1 MDANKQ
7 YLTTKIDP
15 ILEPLITQILLDRP
29 SNLIDYIL
37 KFLEKMQRKPAKS
50 DPKKA
55 AVNFESRADQSQS
68 SHKSSNIEKA
78 SESVSHITP
87 KTAAQKERIRQLLK
101 NLFLFRVIPNK
112 DFDTLVDAMEEKYVS
127 PGTTI
132 IRQGD
137 EPDNFYIVDSGK
149 LECTKASVYNT
160 LISLGGW
167 REVGERVWTGR
178 CIWGIRIII

>member
-15 ILEPLITQILLDRP
+15 ILEPLITQILLERP
-29 SNLIDYIL
+29 ADLIDYIL
-37 KFLEKMQRKPAKS
+37 KFLDKMQKKPAKS
-50 DPKKA
+50 DTRKA
-55 AVNFESRADQSQS
+55 AANFESKADQSQS

-78 SESVSHITP
+78 SESVSHIAP
-87 KTAAQKERIRQLLK
+87 KTATQKERIRQLLK

-112 DFDTLVDAMEEKYVS
+112 DLDALVDAMEEKFVS
-127 PGTTI
+127 SGTTI

-149 LECTKASVYNT
+149 LECIKVSVLAY
-160 LISLGGW
+160 LISLG
-167 REVGERVWTGR
+167 R
-178 CIWGIRIII
+178 